1 MVPPKAAG
9 RCRREAATALPCLQ
23 GVEGNW
29 VKGMRLRKARASR
42 RRGAF
47 RRPEEEGGRQAKRA
61 RTEKNHHAHPRP
73 PTAGGMKKRG
83 MRATRADRPLSRRG
97 GGKPTE
103 EGKPR
108 HGGEE
113 DANAAKR
120 VRGRDK
126 GKPRPKGRGDRC
138 RALRAPAF
146 RGHWGGGAPSGERG
160 ASAPNMRRM

>member
-9 RCRREAATALPCLQ
+9 RCRREAATALPASRGSR
-23 GVEGNW
+23 GVK
-29 VKGMRLRKARASR
+29 VKGNGLRNARHSR
-42 RRGAF
+42 RQAAL
-47 RRPEEEGGRQAKRA
+47 RRRAKEGGKQAKRA

-126 GKPRPKGRGDRC
+126 GKPRPKGRGNRC
-138 RALRAPAF
+138 RALRAPAY
-146 RGHWGGGAPSGERG
+146 RGHWGGGAPSGERE
-160 ASAPNMRRM
+160 ASAPHITQL